1 MLLYIINEKDI
12 VNIRILM
19 KVVMKCFWDF
29 LIESEMLVNC
39 KDMLFYCGVRKI
51 FGDFFKKSVV

>member
-19 KVVMKCFWDF
+19 KVVMKCFWDY

-39 KDMLFYCGVRKI
+39 KDFLVEYVILLWCKENIWG
-51 FGDFFKKSVV
+51 FF

>member
-12 VNIRILM
+12 VNIGILM

-39 KDMLFYCGVRKI
+39 KDFLVEYVILLWCKENIG
-51 FGDFFKKSVV
+51 GFF